1 MYCRNCGKEV
11 EEGEKFCVYCGN
23 PLQKNSS
30 SNRGRKKNKKKLG
43 IVAGIVA
50 VVILV
55 IMVLPETTDSDK
67 IIGKL
72 LQFTSA
78 YQNESG
84 YVFDYNG
91 IWDITYADVNEFI
104 KCQNYA
110 VYDCLS
116 DFLGATSFGNYGEF
130 TYDLDEKEFRIY
142 VDYETIDGNLS
153 IINYDIGKDKLT
165 VMVDGE
171 RYTASDE
178 MEEYINTS
186 GIIDSMKKTI
196 EEIQSVLKSNGL
208 TLEQIAS
215 LKYKDIVTYMN

>member
-11 EEGEKFCVYCGN
+11 EEGEKFCVYCGK

-30 SNRGRKKNKKKLG
+30 SNRGHKKEKKNLW

-55 IMVLPETTDSDK
+55 IMVLPEGTDSDEV
-67 IIGKL
+67 IGKL

-78 YQNESG
+78 YQNENG

-91 IWDITYADVNEFI
+91 MWKIGYVEINEFI
-104 KCQNYA
+104 VCQNYA

-116 DFLGATSFGNYGEF
+116 DFGNDGEF

-142 VDYETIDGNLS
+142 VDYESVDGNLS
-153 IINYDIGKDKLT
+153 IINYDISGDKLT

-171 RYTASDE
+171 RYEASDE
-178 MEEYINTS
+178 LEEYINTC
-186 GIIDSMKKTI
+186 GIIDSMKRSM
-196 EEIQSVLKSNGL
+196 EEIQSVLKNNGL
-208 TLEQIAS
+208 TLEQLAN
-215 LKYKDIVTYMN
+215 LKYKDIIKYMN